1 MLSSLGPSAT
11 TSAVLLDRCRFE
23 YMRWLPS
30 CLKAE
35 AQKKAEAEAQMKAE
49 AEAQKKAEAEAKKTA
64 KAEAEVRRG
73 Y

>member
-1 MLSSLGPSAT
+1 MLSSLGPSAA
-11 TSAVLLDRCRFE
+11 TSAVLLGRCCFE

-35 AQKKAEAEAQMKAE
+35 AQKKAEAEAK
-49 AEAQKKAEAEAKKTA
+49 KKAEAEAKKTA
-64 KAEAEVRRG
+64 KAEVRRG

>member
-1 MLSSLGPSAT
+1 MLSSLGPSAA
-11 TSAVLLDRCRFE
+11 TSAVLLDHCCFE

-35 AQKKAEAEAQMKAE
+35 AQKKAEAEAK
-49 AEAQKKAEAEAKKTA
+49 KKAEAEAKKKA

>member
-1 MLSSLGPSAT
+1 MLSSLGPSAA
-11 TSAVLLDRCRFE
+11 TSAVLLDRCCLE
-23 YMRWLPS
+23 CTRWLPS

-49 AEAQKKAEAEAKKTA
+49 AEAKKE
-64 KAEAEVRRG
+64 AEAEVIMRRG